1 MKKICLLLIPLLLC
15 SCNTNNKDSSELSN
29 VSESTSE
36 KLSYVIYENGNK
48 NSDGYWYW
56 FNIDYNDNAKLVINR
71 KDEKSDYAIYKTFPF
86 GKYEC
91 IYQYS
96 KYGSQESVYDYGEFA
111 IWYRLG

>member
-15 SCNTNNKDSSELSN
+15 SCATNNKDSSELSN
-29 VSESTSE
+29 VSTSE

-71 KDEKSDYAIYKTFPF
+71 KDEKSEYIVYKTFPF